1 MLLGRGLRRRS
12 FGEVWVAKEKH
23 SCMLVAIKKVKEKG
37 NVKAIEKEANSLRS
51 SISSFIVRY
60 HDVIKKGN
68 EVWVANCRL
77 GNDVDCDG
85 ILPLRFCGQLHAE
98 RQSADGGADS

>member
-1 MLLGRGLRRRS
+1 M
-12 FGEVWVAKEKH
+12 AKEKH

-37 NVKAIEKEANSLRS
+37 NVKAIEKEANSLRN

-60 HDVIKKGN
+60 HDVLKKGN
-68 EVWVANCRL
+68 EVWVANCRS

-85 ILPLRFCGQLHAE
+85 VLPLRFCGQLHAE

>member
-1 MLLGRGLRRRS
+1 MLLGKGLRRRS

-37 NVKAIEKEANSLRS
+37 NVKAIQKEANSLRS

-68 EVWVANCRL
+68 EVWVVNCRL

-85 ILPLRFCGQLHAE
+85 VLPLRLCGQLHAE
-98 RQSADGGADS
+98 RQSVDRGADS

>member
-1 MLLGRGLRRRS
+1 MLPGRGLRRRS
-12 FGEVWVAKEKH
+12 FGEVWVAREKH

-37 NVKAIEKEANSLRS
+37 NVKAIQKEANSLRS

-60 HDVIKKGN
+60 HDVLKKGN
-68 EVWVANCRL
+68 EVWVVNCRL

-85 ILPLRFCGQLHAE
+85 VLSLRFCGQLHAE
-98 RQSADGGADS
+98 GQSADGGADS

>member
-60 HDVIKKGN
+60 HDVLKKGN
-68 EVWVANCRL
+68 EVWVANCRS

-85 ILPLRFCGQLHAE
+85 VLPLRFTELLFGAWEPLE
-98 RQSADGGADS
+98 RG